1 MRDPRDPGTR
11 ELTIPC
17 HSRARQA
24 AKASAPTHM
33 RIGYSRVSTAEQD
46 QALQID
52 ALKVAGCD
60 KIFADTASGKTADRP
75 QLAIC
80 LQTLRAGDELVVWRL
95 DRLGRS
101 LRDLIAIVED
111 LHQRGIAFRSL
122 MEAIDTRSAGGR
134 LTFQV
139 FGALAEF
146 ERALIRERTLAGLAS
161 ARARGRKGGRKP
173 KLTAKAMREVKALMR
188 DHDITV
194 TDVADRFGVTRSTIY
209 RHLSRTQP
217 MRTPYGSH
225 D

>member
-11 ELTIPC
+11 ELTGIPR
-17 HSRARQA
+17 HSPARARQA
-24 AKASAPTHM
+24 TKASTPTHM
-33 RIGYSRVSTAEQD
+33 RIGYARVSTADQN
-46 QALQID
+46 QALQTD
-52 ALKVAGCD
+52 ALKVAGCQRVY
-60 KIFADTASGKTADRP
+60 ADTASGKTADRP

-122 MEAIDTRSAGGR
+122 TEAIDTRSAGGR

-146 ERALIRERTLAGLAS
+146 ERALIRERTVAGLAA
-161 ARARGRKGGRKP
+161 ARARGRKGGRRP
-173 KLTAKAMREVKALMR
+173 KLNTKDVREMRALYKEGSTPIADIAK
-188 DHDITV
+188 
-194 TDVADRFGVTRSTIY
+194 RFGIGRSTVY
-209 RHLSRTQP
+209 RSLAKSTSQKAR
-217 MRTPYGSH
+217 
-225 D
+225 